1 MAIKRR
7 VWIPMVMVIIVAAVT
22 YRVFDLVNRG
32 KEVNWLAELW
42 APFALLSI
50 GLVSFTE
57 LLLQPAKPATAAS
70 QAPRSRSADKKRQKS
85 L

>member
-7 VWIPMVMVIIVAAVT
+7 VWVPAVMVIIVAAVG
-22 YRVFDLVNRG
+22 YRVFDLANRG

-57 LLLQPAKPATAAS
+57 LLLQPARPKGPAEP
-70 QAPRSRSADKKRQKS
+70 APRPLKARKRR
-85 L
+85 